1 MAEQKDKTRPIW
13 IVAAFLAWIL
23 PGAGHVYLRRPVRG
37 VVIFATVAATFWAG
51 VAVGGVMTVDR
62 RHEPWW
68 FTAQMLTGAHGLIGW
83 QRTEGVYRGLVE
95 DGPIVVDPEPGTDP
109 YLSRRMAID
118 AELGDKALVA
128 PEGTVAR
135 AYAGVAGMLNLM
147 CIFDAAVL
155 SMMGVSGEPKRQK
168 SASPAGGRT

>member
-1 MAEQKDKTRPIW
+1 MVEQKDNIRLNW
-13 IVAAFLAWIL
+13 IIAAFLAWIL

-37 VVIFATVAATFWAG
+37 AIIFATIVATFWAG

-68 FTAQMLTGAHGLIGW
+68 FTAQMLAGINGLVGW
-83 QRTEGVYRGLVE
+83 QRSEAVYRE
-95 DGPIVVDPEPGTDP
+95 ITREGPIPVTVQPGIDP
-109 YLSRRMAID
+109 YLARRMAVD
-118 AELGDKALVA
+118 DELGDKALVA

-155 SMMGVSGEPKRQK
+155 SIMGVRGESKRLPK
-168 SASPAGGRT
+168 PEGDGGRS